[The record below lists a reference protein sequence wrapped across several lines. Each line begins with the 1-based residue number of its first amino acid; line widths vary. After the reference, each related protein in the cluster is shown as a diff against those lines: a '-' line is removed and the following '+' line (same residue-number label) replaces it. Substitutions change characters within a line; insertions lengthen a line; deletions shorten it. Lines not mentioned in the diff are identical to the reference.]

1 MTAHDGPHESPVTL
15 GHLLYADGR
24 RAFVTEDDWTRLVQA
39 TAAGDQ
45 LALRALYE
53 RSHRLVFTL
62 AVRVTGS
69 RDSAEEVTL
78 DVFHEVWR
86 RSSRYDSKDGSV
98 LGWIMNLARSRAI
111 DRLRFEQRKKR
122 VPPSV
127 DGHEQPRF
135 EQPGPADAL
144 DARQQRMLMREA
156 LAALT
161 QDERTAVQMAFFS
174 DLTYSETAA
183 RLGQPLGTVKTR
195 IRSAL
200 AKLRQA
206 LLDQGVR
213 P

>member
-24 RAFVTEDDWTRLVQA
+24 RASVTEDDWTRLVQA
-39 TAAGDQ
+39 IAAGDQ
-45 LALRALYE
+45 QALRTLYE

-62 AVRVTGS
+62 AVRITGS
-69 RDSAEEVTL
+69 RESAEEVTL

-86 RSSRYDSKDGSV
+86 RASRYDSNDGSV

-111 DRLRFEQRKKR
+111 DRLRYEQRKKR
-122 VPPSV
+122 VSPAV
-127 DGHEQPRF
+127 DAHEEPRVD
-135 EQPGPADAL
+135 QAGPADAL
-144 DARQQRMLMREA
+144 DARRQRRLMGEA

-161 QDERTAVQMAFFS
+161 QDERTTVQTAFFS

-206 LLDQGVR
+206 LLDQGVT